1 MKRNFVDYFI
11 LVFKGMAMGA
21 ADVVPGVSGGTIA
34 FISGVYEE
42 LIATLN
48 SINLNSLKTLKLQG
62 VSATWKKINGNFLLA
77 LFGGIL
83 LSILSLSKLVA
94 WLLHEEP
101 VLLWA
106 FFFGLVLASIIFVL
120 KKINQWNSAVFL
132 GLILGGVFAYQLTQL
147 NALGNS
153 DSNWY
158 LFLSGAI
165 AICAMILPGISGAFI
180 LVILGSYANVLQALN
195 DKDIAKITIFMTG
208 ALIGILSF
216 SRLLKWLFK
225 RFKNMTL
232 AVLTGFMIG
241 ALSKIWP
248 WKKTLSFRENSEG
261 ISVPLKEQC
270 IAPFSFD
277 GDPQILSAIGLM
289 LFGFLIIFFLEK
301 IGAKNK
307 KIG

>member
-153 DSNWY
+153 DNNWY

-248 WKKTLSFRENSEG
+248 WKKTLSFRENSDG

-289 LFGFLIIFFLEK
+289 LFGFLMIFFLEK

>member
-248 WKKTLSFRENSEG
+248 WKKTLSFRENSDG

-277 GDPQILSAIGLM
+277 GDPQLLSAIGLM

>member
-34 FISGVYEE
+34 FISGIYEE

-48 SINLNSLKTLKLQG
+48 SINLSSLKTLKLQG

-248 WKKTLSFRENSEG
+248 WKKTLSFRENSDG

-289 LFGFLIIFFLEK
+289 LFGFLMIFFLEK

>member
-83 LSILSLSKLVA
+83 LSILTLSKLVA

-101 VLLWA
+101 VLLLA

-248 WKKTLSFRENSEG
+248 WKKTLSFRENSDG

-289 LFGFLIIFFLEK
+289 LFGFLMIFFLEK

>member
-77 LFGGIL
+77 LFVGIL
-83 LSILSLSKLVA
+83 LSILTLSKLVA
-94 WLLHEEP
+94 WLLLEEP

-261 ISVPLKEQC
+261 ISVSLKEQC

-289 LFGFLIIFFLEK
+289 LFGFLMIFFLEK

>member
-1 MKRNFVDYFI
+1 
-11 LVFKGMAMGA
+11 
-21 ADVVPGVSGGTIA
+21 
-34 FISGVYEE
+34 
-42 LIATLN
+42 
-48 SINLNSLKTLKLQG
+48 
-62 VSATWKKINGNFLLA
+62 
-77 LFGGIL
+77 
-83 LSILSLSKLVA
+83 
-94 WLLHEEP
+94 
-101 VLLWA
+101 
-106 FFFGLVLASIIFVL
+106 VLASIIFVL

-147 NALGNS
+147 TALGNS

-289 LFGFLIIFFLEK
+289 LFGFLMIFFLEK

>member
-34 FISGVYEE
+34 FISGIYEE

-77 LFGGIL
+77 LFVGIL
-83 LSILSLSKLVA
+83 LSILTLSRLVA
-94 WLLHEEP
+94 WLLLEEP

-289 LFGFLIIFFLEK
+289 LFGFLMIFFLEK

>member
-1 MKRNFVDYFI
+1 MKRSLTDYLI
-11 LVFKGMAMGA
+11 ISLKGMAMGA

-248 WKKTLSFRENSEG
+248 WKKTLSFRENSDG

-289 LFGFLIIFFLEK
+289 LFGFLMIFFLEK

>member
-34 FISGVYEE
+34 FISGIYEE

-147 NALGNS
+147 TALGNS

-289 LFGFLIIFFLEK
+289 LFGFLMIFFLEK

>member
-83 LSILSLSKLVA
+83 LSILTLSKLVA
-94 WLLHEEP
+94 WLLLEEP

-248 WKKTLSFRENSEG
+248 WKKTLSFRENSDG

-289 LFGFLIIFFLEK
+289 LFGFLMIFFLEK

>member
-277 GDPQILSAIGLM
+277 GDPQLLSAIGLM
-289 LFGFLIIFFLEK
+289 LFGFLMIFFLEK

>member
-48 SINLNSLKTLKLQG
+48 SINFNSLKTLKLQG

-248 WKKTLSFRENSEG
+248 WKKTLSFRENSDG

-289 LFGFLIIFFLEK
+289 LFGFLMIFFLEK

>member
-48 SINLNSLKTLKLQG
+48 SININSLKTLKLQG

-289 LFGFLIIFFLEK
+289 LFGFLMIFFLEK

>member
-248 WKKTLSFRENSEG
+248 WKKTLSFRENSDG

-289 LFGFLIIFFLEK
+289 LFGFLMIFFLEK

>member
-11 LVFKGMAMGA
+11 LVFKGIAMGA

-48 SINLNSLKTLKLQG
+48 AINLNSLKTLKSQG
-62 VSATWKKINGNFLLA
+62 VSATWKNINGNFLLA

-83 LSILSLSKLVA
+83 LSILTLSKLVA
-94 WLLHEEP
+94 WLLLEEP

-195 DKDIAKITIFMTG
+195 DKDIGKITIFMTG

-225 RFKNMTL
+225 RFKNVTL

-248 WKKTLSFRENSEG
+248 WKKILSFRENSEG

-289 LFGFLIIFFLEK
+289 LFGFLMIFFLEK

>member
-248 WKKTLSFRENSEG
+248 WKKILSFRENSEG

-289 LFGFLIIFFLEK
+289 LFGFLMIFFLEK

>member
-62 VSATWKKINGNFLLA
+62 LSATWKKINGNFLLA

-248 WKKTLSFRENSEG
+248 WKKTLSFRENSDG

-289 LFGFLIIFFLEK
+289 LFGFLMIFFLEK

>member
-77 LFGGIL
+77 LFVGIL

-132 GLILGGVFAYQLTQL
+132 SLIFGGVFAYQLTQL

-248 WKKTLSFRENSEG
+248 WKKTLSFRENSDG

-289 LFGFLIIFFLEK
+289 LFGFLMIFFLEK

>member
-34 FISGVYEE
+34 FISGIYEE

-48 SINLNSLKTLKLQG
+48 SINFNSLKTLKLQG

-132 GLILGGVFAYQLTQL
+132 GLILGGVFAYQLIQL

-248 WKKTLSFRENSEG
+248 WKKTLSFRENSDG

-289 LFGFLIIFFLEK
+289 LFGFLMIFFLEK

>member
-180 LVILGSYANVLQALN
+180 LVILGSYANVLQTLN

-289 LFGFLIIFFLEK
+289 LFGFLMIFFLEK

>member
-241 ALSKIWP
+241 ALSKI
-248 WKKTLSFRENSEG
+248 
-261 ISVPLKEQC
+261 
-270 IAPFSFD
+270 
-277 GDPQILSAIGLM
+277 
-289 LFGFLIIFFLEK
+289 
-301 IGAKNK
+301 
-307 KIG
+307 

>member
-248 WKKTLSFRENSEG
+248 WKKTLSFRENSDG

-277 GDPQILSAIGLM
+277 GDPQLLSAIGLM
-289 LFGFLIIFFLEK
+289 LFGFLMIFFLEK

>member
-195 DKDIAKITIFMTG
+195 DKDIGKITIFMTG

-225 RFKNMTL
+225 RFKNVTL

-248 WKKTLSFRENSEG
+248 WKKILSFRENSEG
-261 ISVPLKEQC
+261 ISVPLNEQC
-270 IAPFSFD
+270 ISPFSFD

-289 LFGFLIIFFLEK
+289 LFGFLMIFFLEK

>member
-11 LVFKGMAMGA
+11 LVFKGIAMGA

-48 SINLNSLKTLKLQG
+48 AINLNSLKTLKLQG

-83 LSILSLSKLVA
+83 LSILTLSKLVA
-94 WLLHEEP
+94 WLLLEEP

-225 RFKNMTL
+225 RFKNVTL

-248 WKKTLSFRENSEG
+248 WKKILSFRENSEG
-261 ISVPLKEQC
+261 ISVPLNEQC
-270 IAPFSFD
+270 ISPFSFD

-289 LFGFLIIFFLEK
+289 LFGFLMIFFLEK

>member
-62 VSATWKKINGNFLLA
+62 VSATWKRINGNFLLA

-120 KKINQWNSAVFL
+120 KKINQWNSAVFF

-248 WKKTLSFRENSEG
+248 WKKTLSFRENSDG

-277 GDPQILSAIGLM
+277 GDPQLLSAIGLM
-289 LFGFLIIFFLEK
+289 LFGFLMIFFLEK

>member
-94 WLLHEEP
+94 WLLLEEP

-248 WKKTLSFRENSEG
+248 WKKTLSFRENSDG

-289 LFGFLIIFFLEK
+289 LFGFLMIFFLEK

>member
-132 GLILGGVFAYQLTQL
+132 GLMLGGVFAYQLTQL

-248 WKKTLSFRENSEG
+248 WKKTLSFRENSDG

-289 LFGFLIIFFLEK
+289 LFGFLMIFFLEK

>member
-147 NALGNS
+147 TALGNS

-180 LVILGSYANVLQALN
+180 LVILGSYANVLQTLN

-248 WKKTLSFRENSEG
+248 WKKTLSFRENSDG

-289 LFGFLIIFFLEK
+289 LFGFLMIFFLEK

>member
-34 FISGVYEE
+34 FISGIYEE

-147 NALGNS
+147 TALGNS

>member
-94 WLLHEEP
+94 WLLREEP

-289 LFGFLIIFFLEK
+289 LFGFLMIFFLEK

>member
-248 WKKTLSFRENSEG
+248 WKKTLSFRENSDG

-277 GDPQILSAIGLM
+277 GDPQILLAIGLM
-289 LFGFLIIFFLEK
+289 LFGFLMIFFLEK

>member
-153 DSNWY
+153 DNNWY

-289 LFGFLIIFFLEK
+289 LFGFLMIFFLEK

>member
-62 VSATWKKINGNFLLA
+62 VSATWKKINGDFLLA

-248 WKKTLSFRENSEG
+248 WKKTLSFRENSDG

-289 LFGFLIIFFLEK
+289 LFGFLMIFFLEK

>member
-94 WLLHEEP
+94 WLLLEEA

-248 WKKTLSFRENSEG
+248 WKKTLSFRENSDG

-289 LFGFLIIFFLEK
+289 LFGFLMIFFLEK

>member
-62 VSATWKKINGNFLLA
+62 VSATWKRINGNFLLA

-106 FFFGLVLASIIFVL
+106 FFFGLVFASIIFVL

>member
-21 ADVVPGVSGGTIA
+21 ADVIPGVSGGTIA

-248 WKKTLSFRENSEG
+248 WKKTLSFRENSDG

-289 LFGFLIIFFLEK
+289 LFGFLMIFFLEK

>member
-34 FISGVYEE
+34 FISGIYEE

-77 LFGGIL
+77 LFVGIL
-83 LSILSLSKLVA
+83 LSILTLSKLVA
-94 WLLHEEP
+94 WLLLEEP

-195 DKDIAKITIFMTG
+195 GKDIAKITIFMTG

-289 LFGFLIIFFLEK
+289 LFGFLMIFFLEK

>member
-225 RFKNMTL
+225 RFKNVTL

-248 WKKTLSFRENSEG
+248 WKRALSFRLNSKG
-261 ISVPLKEQC
+261 INVPLNEEC
-270 IAPFSFD
+270 VSPLSFD
-277 GDPQILSAIGLM
+277 GNPQILSAFTLM
-289 LFGFLIIFFLEK
+289 VFGFLMILVLEK
-301 IGAKNK
+301 IGSKNK
-307 KIG
+307 TVG

>member
-153 DSNWY
+153 NSNWY
-158 LFLSGAI
+158 LFFSGAI

-241 ALSKIWP
+241 SLSKIWP
-248 WKKTLSFRENSEG
+248 WKKTLSFRENSDG

-289 LFGFLIIFFLEK
+289 LFGFLMIFFLEK